1 MGSLPSRLP
10 LSARKD
16 NTCRR
21 PPNRK
26 GWPCNGSQPSQ
37 QSFVGVVEKE
47 RLKREREAGGM
58 EGGRFE
64 STECPITVPGIA
76 VARDGFLTVATA
88 RKLKLKVL
96 LP

>member
-1 MGSLPSRLP
+1 
-10 LSARKD
+10 
-16 NTCRR
+16 
-21 PPNRK
+21 
-26 GWPCNGSQPSQ
+26 
-37 QSFVGVVEKE
+37 VVEKE